1 MRRASRTNHLQSVV
15 SAMLGRAWGCLPIK
29 PLLVTACPWT
39 STQSTALLPY
49 RNHLVRSKQLP
60 HKMIAKSASVTSVTM
75 SDLSWCTMCYIVAD
89 APKCIQPFATGLAQP
104 SFPTRTPVKF
114 NKVCPKF
121 FSRHD
126 LYCIQNLVRCLILTF
141 SKATVKST
149 SLLEHCK
156 DQFHALKDM
165 LYLELAN

>member
-1 MRRASRTNHLQSVV
+1 MVGHGV
-15 SAMLGRAWGCLPIK
+15 CLPIK

-49 RNHLVRSKQLP
+49 PQP
-60 HKMIAKSASVTSVTM
+60 FGQIQAAASQTDRKFRISVTM

>member
-1 MRRASRTNHLQSVV
+1 
-15 SAMLGRAWGCLPIK
+15 MLGRVWGLFTHQAFACNRLPMNFNSVHCTVVRI
-29 PLLVTACPWT
+29 
-39 STQSTALLPY
+39 

-89 APKCIQPFATGLAQP
+89 ASKCIQPFATGLVQP